1 MNDTYTYI
9 ETDTLNL
16 WGAQITK
23 LNNDSLDIISSIE
36 KEVKSLNEYYWQG
49 NAASGFTQ
57 VMNDLIDDAKIYH
70 NKMKDI
76 EKMLKEIIITAENQ

>member
-9 ETDTLNL
+9 EKDALSL
-16 WGAQITK
+16 WGTQMTR
-23 LNNDSLDIISSIE
+23 LNDDALDIISSIE
-36 KEVKSLNEYYWQG
+36 EEVKSLNEHYWQG
-49 NAASGFTQ
+49 NAANGFAQ
-57 VMNDLIDDAKIYH
+57 VMNDLIADAKIYH